1 MSSLLFFLSIFLL
14 FNLGAFAV
22 EVGEPVWTFETG
34 AAIRSSPAL
43 GRDGTLYVGSE
54 DKKIY
59 AIDGKTGAKKWEFLT
74 GDKVLSSPALGT
86 DGTLYCGS
94 HDKKIYAID
103 GKTGARK
110 WEFETGGKVYS
121 SPAVGKG
128 NLVLIGSA
136 DGRFYA
142 LKGETGELKWQSDP
156 KLFSGGINS
165 SAALAFDDTLFVG
178 GMDKKT

>member
-1 MSSLLFFLSIFLL
+1 MDLR
-14 FNLGAFAV
+14 N
-22 EVGEPVWTFETG
+22 G

-103 GKTGARK
+103 GKTGAKK
-110 WEFETGGKVYS
+110 WNLKRAEKFTPRLQSAKVIWFS
-121 SPAVGKG
+121 SDRPTVG
-128 NLVLIGSA
+128 
-136 DGRFYA
+136 F
-142 LKGETGELKWQSDP
+142 TP
-156 KLFSGGINS
+156 
-165 SAALAFDDTLFVG
+165 
-178 GMDKKT
+178 